1 MKTSLK
7 YSTKTKIVFLC
18 VALFAGAA
26 AFSQQLGKTTIGVR
40 AGVNFQNLNGK
51 DENDDKLS
59 NDLKVGFNVGV
70 NAEVPITQDF
80 YVQPGLLYSTKGARE
95 KDVNGDEDAKLNITY
110 LEIPVNL
117 LYKPA
122 LGEGHLLMGFGPY
135 VAFGVGGKF
144 KVGDF
149 DTDVKFDNDVSLAE
163 LGSGVHFRRLD
174 AGANLLFGY
183 ELSNNLSAQINA
195 QLGLVNI
202 QPDVEGNKVGTT
214 KNTGFG
220 ISLGYRF

>member
-1 MKTSLK
+1 M
-7 YSTKTKIVFLC
+7 KTKIVI
-18 VALFAGAA
+18 LFTLIFVSVA
-26 AFSQQLGKTTIGVR
+26 AFSQQLGRTTIGVR
-40 AGVNFQNLNGK
+40 AGINFQNLNGK
-51 DENDDKLS
+51 DENDDNLS

-70 NAEVPITQDF
+70 NAELPIAQDF
-80 YVQPGLLYSTKGARE
+80 YVQPGLLYSTKGARVN
-95 KDVNGDEDAKLNITY
+95 DVNGGDDAKLNLAY
-110 LEIPVNL
+110 LEIPINL

-122 LGEGHLLMGFGPY
+122 LGDGHLLMGFGPY
-135 VAFGVGGKF
+135 VAFGVGGKL

-149 DTDVKFDNDVSLAE
+149 DTDVEFDNDVSLAE
-163 LGSGVHFRRLD
+163 ITAGPHFRRMD

-202 QPDVEGNKVGTT
+202 QPDVDGQKVGTT

>member
-1 MKTSLK
+1 MKHV
-7 YSTKTKIVFLC
+7 KTKIVFLF
-18 VALFAGAA
+18 AMLFATVA

-70 NAEVPITQDF
+70 NAEMPIAQDF
-80 YVQPGLLYSTKGARE
+80 YVQPGLLYSTKGARV
-95 KDVNGDEDAKLNITY
+95 KDINGDEDAKLNIAY
-110 LEIPVNL
+110 LEIPINL

-122 LGEGHLLMGFGPY
+122 LGQGRLLMGFGPY
-135 VAFGVGGKF
+135 IGFGVGGKL

-149 DTDVKFDNDVSLAE
+149 DTDVEFDNDVSLAE
-163 LGSGVHFRRLD
+163 VASGVHFRRLD

-202 QPDVEGNKVGTT
+202 QPEVEGNKVGTT

-220 ISLGYRF
+220 LSLGYRF

>member
-1 MKTSLK
+1 MKTK
-7 YSTKTKIVFLC
+7 VVFLI
-18 VALFAGAA
+18 ALFFVSVAG
-26 AFSQQLGKTTIGVR
+26 FSQQLGRTTIGVR

-51 DENDDKLS
+51 DENDDNLS

-70 NAEVPITQDF
+70 NAELPIAQDF

-95 KDVNGDEDAKLNITY
+95 KDVNGDEDAKLNIAY
-110 LEIPVNL
+110 LEIPINL

-122 LGEGHLLMGFGPY
+122 LGDGRLLMGFGPY
-135 VAFGVGGKF
+135 VAFGVGGKL

-149 DTDVKFDNDVSLAE
+149 DSDVEFDNDISLADVTAGAH
-163 LGSGVHFRRLD
+163 LKRMD

-202 QPDVEGNKVGTT
+202 QPDVEGHKIGTT

-220 ISLGYRF
+220 VSLGYRF

>member
-1 MKTSLK
+1 M
-7 YSTKTKIVFLC
+7 KTKIVI
-18 VALFAGAA
+18 LFAMLFASVA
-26 AFSQQLGKTTIGVR
+26 AFSQQLGKTTIGIR

-51 DENDDKLS
+51 DEDDDRLS

-70 NAEVPITQDF
+70 NAEVPIAQDF

-95 KDVNGDEDAKLNITY
+95 KDVSGDEDAKVNIAY
-110 LEIPVNL
+110 LEVPINL
-117 LYKPA
+117 LYKPV
-122 LGEGHLLMGFGPY
+122 LGQGHLLMGFGPY
-135 VAFGVGGKF
+135 IAFGVGGKL
-144 KVGDF
+144 KVGDV
-149 DTDVKFDNDVSLAE
+149 DTDVEFDNDVSLAE
-163 LGSGVHFRRLD
+163 VTSGVHFKRMD

-202 QPDVEGNKVGTT
+202 QPEVEGNKLGTT

-220 ISLGYRF
+220 VSLGYRF